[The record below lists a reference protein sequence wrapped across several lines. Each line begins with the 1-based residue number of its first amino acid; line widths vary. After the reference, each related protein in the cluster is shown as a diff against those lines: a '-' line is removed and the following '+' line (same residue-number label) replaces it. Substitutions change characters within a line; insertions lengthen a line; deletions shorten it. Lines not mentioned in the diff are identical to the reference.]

1 VRIAPQTEADLPA
14 RQDPFWRL
22 TGPGAVLVGLAI
34 GAGELIIWPRIAA
47 EHGATMVWAA
57 AVGVFLQLWVN
68 IEVGRWAVATGESA
82 FTGLARL
89 GAALPPLFFLLI
101 VAQYLLPAWARSSGL
116 AVKALMLGPDH
127 ASPDWLWTALTF
139 AGVALVLFGP
149 RRVYAATERTIGIL
163 VALITLG
170 LIFIALRVGTAEHV
184 VELARGLINLGHIE
198 PGFPPR
204 ELFGA
209 LVFAGAGG
217 ASNLFYAYYLRDK
230 HIGMGARV
238 PRLVN
243 PFRGRSESATESGY
257 TFPDTPENRRR
268 FRDWLRFVTLDQIL
282 YFWLLN
288 TLTLL
293 LFLFGALCVLHPQG
307 IVPQSGRFIWDES
320 AVLAQEM
327 GTAGRYVF
335 LVVALAT
342 LFSTQLALV
351 DGVAR
356 SLADILRTSLA
367 PRSRAA
373 YPTWYARIAV
383 ATMVSGVVLT
393 AAMERLGMT
402 ELGFVLNAA
411 FVGGLMMAVYTPALL
426 WLNMRRL
433 PPGAR
438 PGPLHVTMMLVASAV
453 YVGFAIWSV
462 AAELSWLA

>member
-1 VRIAPQTEADLPA
+1 VIAPQTAADLPA

-47 EHGATMVWAA
+47 EYGATMVWAA
-57 AVGVFLQLWVN
+57 AVGVFLQLWLN

-89 GAALPPLFFLLI
+89 GFALPPLFFVLI

-116 AVKALMLGPDH
+116 AVKALLLGPDH
-127 ASPDWLWTALTF
+127 PSPDWLWTALTF
-139 AGVALVLFGP
+139 AGVAAVLFGP

-163 VALITLG
+163 VAMITLG
-170 LIFIALRVGTAEHV
+170 LIFIALRVGTLEHV
-184 VELARGLINLGHIE
+184 VELARGLINFGHIE

-230 HIGMGARV
+230 HIGMGARM
-238 PRLVN
+238 PLLVN
-243 PFRGRSESATESGY
+243 PFRGRSESAPESGY

-327 GTAGRYVF
+327 GLVGRYVF

-367 PRSRAA
+367 PRSRSS

-383 ATMVSGVVLT
+383 ATMVCGVGLT
-393 AAMERLGMT
+393 AVMARFGIT

-426 WLNMRRL
+426 WLNLRRL
-433 PPGAR
+433 PRGAR
-438 PGPLHVTMMLVASAV
+438 PGPLHVTMMVVASAV
-453 YVGFAIWSV
+453 YIGFAIWSV
-462 AAELSWLA
+462 AAELGWLA